1 MRKSNKDVIKTV
13 VIRIYDAI
21 INDPSIPT
29 NVRSQAVVS
38 RGMIMYLV
46 DNFLNSMSE
55 EEANELLH
63 RLKIIIE
70 NVYDIV
76 RNYG

>member
-38 RGMIMYLV
+38 RGMIMFLV

>member
-21 INDPSIPT
+21 VNDPSIPT

-38 RGMIMYLV
+38 RGMIMFLV

>member
-1 MRKSNKDVIKTV
+1 LRKSNKDVIKTV

-21 INDPSIPT
+21 VNDPSIPT

>member
-21 INDPSIPT
+21 VNDPSIPT